1 MSGSSLKIINGC
13 LVDPKNGTEQ
23 VADLFIRDGQ
33 IIAIGSVP
41 EGFVADHEIDAGG
54 MWVMPGVVDLAVRL
68 PEPGYESR
76 GSINSELAA
85 AVAGGVTTLCCTP
98 NSRPVIDSAAVV
110 KLITEKANEAKSAR
124 VKCIGALTQGL
135 EGTYPS
141 EMYALKQAGCVALTN
156 LRNPFASNRVLLHSL
171 AYAATHQT
179 KVFLSPVDHSL
190 EDGGCCHEG
199 AISVRLGLAGIPEI
213 AETSAIAT
221 SLLLVEEAGVQ
232 AHYSQLSSARSVEL
246 IRQAQQR
253 GLPVTAGVAIH
264 QLLFTETSI
273 EGFNSAFHL
282 QPPLRTEHDR
292 NALIEGVIDGTI
304 GAICSDHQPVSAS
317 AKMAP
322 FAATESGIS
331 GLQTLLPLTVQLLQK
346 YSLSVPEIVARLT
359 LGPAAIIG
367 LEGAGLTVGSSADIV
382 IFDPNAKQTLS
393 RDHWFSGGFNN
404 PYMGKTLTGKVSATF
419 VGGRQVYGS
428 ELGA

>member
-1 MSGSSLKIINGC
+1 MSGSSLKIINGW
-13 LVDPKNGTEQ
+13 LVDPKGGTEQ
-23 VADLFIRDGQ
+23 AADLFIHDGQ
-33 IIAIGSVP
+33 IIAIGAAP
-41 EGFVADHEIDAGG
+41 DGFVADQEVDAAG

-76 GSINSELAA
+76 GSIDSELAA

-98 NSRPVIDSAAVV
+98 DSRPVIDSAAVV
-110 KLITEKANEAKSAR
+110 KLIAEKANQAASAR

-135 EGTYPS
+135 EGIYPS
-141 EMYALKQAGCVALTN
+141 EMHALKQAGCVALTN
-156 LRNPFASNRVLLHSL
+156 LRRPFASNRVLLHSL

-221 SLLLVEEAGVQ
+221 SLLLVEETGVQ
-232 AHYSQLSSARSVEL
+232 THYSQLSSAHSVEL
-246 IRQAQQR
+246 IRHAQQQ

-264 QLLFTETSI
+264 QLLFTEASI
-273 EGFNSAFHL
+273 EGYNSAFHL
-282 QPPLRTEHDR
+282 QPPLRTEDDR
-292 NALIEGVIDGTI
+292 AALIEGVIDGTI

-331 GLQTLLPLTVQLLQK
+331 GLQTLLPLAVQLLQE
-346 YSLSVPEIVARLT
+346 YSLSAPAIVERLT
-359 LGPAAIIG
+359 HGPSAIIG
-367 LEGAGLTVGSSADIV
+367 LEGVGLTVGSTADIT
-382 IFDPNAKQTLS
+382 IFDPNARQTVNP
-393 RDHWFSGGFNN
+393 DHWFSGGLNN
-404 PYMGKTLTGKVSATF
+404 PYMGKILTGKVAATF
-419 VGGRQVYGS
+419 VGGRKVYES
-428 ELGA
+428 EPDA